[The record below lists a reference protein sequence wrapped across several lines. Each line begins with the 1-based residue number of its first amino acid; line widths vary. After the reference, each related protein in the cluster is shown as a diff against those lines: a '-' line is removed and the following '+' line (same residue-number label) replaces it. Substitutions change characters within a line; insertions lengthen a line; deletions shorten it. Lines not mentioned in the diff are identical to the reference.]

1 MAKTKPD
8 KQTDK
13 QDEPAARE
21 VPARVQKLRSQ
32 DPETLS
38 PGDKLFLAN
47 YEFGEAMAKKPPQPD
62 IRTQRIDRLYTQP
75 RSLRPGAPLA
85 DPRRVRKLARILVTR

>member
-1 MAKTKPD
+1 MAKTKPE
-8 KQTDK
+8 KQPDMK
-13 QDEPAARE
+13 DELGSRE
-21 VPARVQKLRSQ
+21 VPARIRQLRSQ

-47 YEFGEAMAKKPPQPD
+47 YEFGEAMAKKSPQPD